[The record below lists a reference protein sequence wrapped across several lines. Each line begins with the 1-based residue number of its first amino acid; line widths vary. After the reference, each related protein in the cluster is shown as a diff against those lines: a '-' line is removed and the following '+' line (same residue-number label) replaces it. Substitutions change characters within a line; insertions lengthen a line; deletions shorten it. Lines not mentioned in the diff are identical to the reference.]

1 MNIPESFYIALCMT
15 VLLLGVVYWF
25 WSQNQYIQ
33 RKINLLENIVYELK
47 ELCSNQTSFVGPP
60 SEIKTTKY
68 ATPLSQVYYN
78 PPESSVDHLT
88 QNGGH
93 GAQDLHETLLH
104 EVNIEESEI
113 PLHEFTEVEEHI
125 PAEKPNMKIESPFF
139 HTEETHDDLQPGGI
153 GSGLKDTDV
162 SDRSTALD
170 SMTVKE
176 LRRLAEQRGIENAL
190 ELRKKELIAKL
201 RALAA
206 PPTQSVLDAFNAHE
220 EHESHELAVDELQ
233 TIELE

>member
-60 SEIKTTKY
+60 TELKTTKY
-68 ATPLSQVYYN
+68 SPPVEPVKYN
-78 PPESSVDHLT
+78 PPVGEQSTSD
-88 QNGGH
+88 N
-93 GAQDLHETLLH
+93 DLHEVLMTELQTDEEAHTLH
-104 EVNIEESEI
+104 EIIEENG
-113 PLHEFTEVEEHI
+113 TELKVEE
-125 PAEKPNMKIESPFF
+125 PFF
-139 HTEETHDDLQPGGI
+139 HPVSDTNDDLQPGGV
-153 GSGLKDTDV
+153 GSGLKEVDAV
-162 SDRSTALD
+162 ETATHNSSLD

-176 LRRLAEQRGIENAL
+176 LRRLAEQRGVENAS

-206 PPTQSVLDAFNAHE
+206 PPVQSVLDAFNAHE
-220 EHESHELAVDELQ
+220 EQSDDLQ
-233 TIELE
+233 PISLDD